1 MDCPF
6 PARGSQQNRHVD
18 MYLSHY
24 NLAEKPFQITADPR
38 FLWLGEKHQEALA
51 TLKYG
56 VLDNRGFLLLTG
68 DVGTG
73 KTTLINALLRD
84 LDKDIVVATVVD
96 PNLEKLEFVNFLA
109 NAFNI
114 NEKFHTKVDFLIRFS
129 KFLRDAY
136 SDNKKVLLI
145 IDEAQKLSK
154 EVLEE
159 IRLLSNIEKG
169 HTKLLSIFFVGQ
181 NEFNDTLMEKE
192 VRALRQRITIRYHI
206 QPLTADE
213 TREYIRCRLKVAGS
227 EREIFDRKA
236 TGKIYTY
243 SRGYPRLINVIC
255 DNALLTGYA
264 REIKT
269 INRAIIKECAR
280 ELSVL
285 DGTTRSHPRDM
296 VLIKAHSTKPIRRTA
311 VYASTLLL
319 ILFLGYLLILPRFN
333 GKVNHLK
340 HYYGQMLSGLQ
351 TSRSNQRAEKIGVY
365 KPQDDASS
373 HNVFEPEAH
382 HDTVPFQ
389 PNDIDPQEHHA
400 RAHSAEAYKTS
411 VDTPEAQPIDRGVP
425 QEHDARAPSQ
435 ELGERG
441 ELLLSADDKLIIPFD
456 YNTNELPENAY
467 SMLDRIA
474 RVMLQNPDIEIV
486 VQGYT
491 DTLGAYQYN
500 KKLSELRANTVQS
513 YLVAKGISPKR
524 IRTTGV
530 GEENPMSSNVTK
542 AGRRANRRV
551 EIQLR
556 PLDHE

>member
-1 MDCPF
+1 
-6 PARGSQQNRHVD
+6 

-73 KTTLINALLRD
+73 KTTLINALLRN

-96 PNLEKLEFVNFLA
+96 PNLEKLEFLNFLA

-114 NEKFHTKVDFLIRFS
+114 NEKFHTKVDFLIHFTR
-129 KFLRDAY
+129 FLRNAY

-145 IDEAQKLSK
+145 IDEAQRLSK
-154 EVLEE
+154 ELLEE
-159 IRLLSNIEKG
+159 IRLLSNIEKD

-206 QPLTADE
+206 EPLTADE
-213 TREYIRCRLKVAGS
+213 TREYIKCRLKVAGS
-227 EREIFDRKA
+227 EREIFDSKA
-236 TGKIYTY
+236 IGKIYTC

-255 DNALLTGYA
+255 DNALLTGYVKDV
-264 REIKT
+264 KT

-285 DGTTRSHPRDM
+285 DGTAGGHPRDIM
-296 VLIKAHSTKPIRRTA
+296 LTQTQSTKPIRRTA

-319 ILFLGYLLILPRFN
+319 ILFFGYLLILARFN
-333 GKVNHLK
+333 GKENPLK
-340 HYYGQMLSGLQ
+340 HYYGQVLSGLQ
-351 TSRSNQRAEKIGVY
+351 TSMSNQHAEKIGVH
-365 KPQDDASS
+365 KPQEDASS
-373 HNVFEPEAH
+373 HSVPEPEAH
-382 HDTVPFQ
+382 HGTVPSQ
-389 PNDIDPQEHHA
+389 AKDVDPQEHHA
-400 RAHSAEAYKTS
+400 SAHSAEAYKTS
-411 VDTPEAQPIDRGVP
+411 VDNPEAQQIDRGVP
-425 QEHDARAPSQ
+425 QKHDARVPSLD
-435 ELGERG
+435 LG
-441 ELLLSADDKLIIPFD
+441 LLLSADDKLIIPFD

-474 RVMLQNPDIEIV
+474 RVMLQNPEIDLV

-491 DTLGAYQYN
+491 DTLGAYHYN

-513 YLVAKGISPKR
+513 YLVAKGVSPKK
-524 IRTTGV
+524 IRTIGV
-530 GEENPMSSNVTK
+530 GEESPMASNVTE

>member
-1 MDCPF
+1 
-6 PARGSQQNRHVD
+6 
-18 MYLSHY
+18 MYLPHY

-84 LDKDIVVATVVD
+84 LDKEIVVATVVD
-96 PNLEKLEFVNFLA
+96 PNLEKLEFLNFLA

-114 NEKFHTKVDFLIRFS
+114 NEKFHTKVDFLIHFS

-206 QPLTADE
+206 EPLTVDE

-255 DNALLTGYA
+255 DNALLTGYV
-264 REIKT
+264 RDVKT

-280 ELSVL
+280 EISVL
-285 DGTTRSHPRDM
+285 DGTNHGHPRDM
-296 VLIKAHSTKPIRRTA
+296 SLTKAQSTKPIGRTA

-319 ILFLGYLLILPRFN
+319 ILFFGYLLILARFN

-340 HYYGQMLSGLQ
+340 HYYGQILSGLQ
-351 TSRSNQRAEKIGVY
+351 TSTTNQHTKKIGVY
-365 KPQDDASS
+365 KPQEDASS

-382 HDTVPFQ
+382 HETVPFQ
-389 PNDIDPQEHHA
+389 PKDIDPQEHHA
-400 RAHSAEAYKTS
+400 GAHSAEAYKTS
-411 VDTPEAQPIDRGVP
+411 VDTPEAQQIDQGAL
-425 QEHDARAPSQ
+425 QEHDARVPSQ
-435 ELGERG
+435 ALGERG
-441 ELLLSADDKLIIPFD
+441 ERLLSADDKLIIPFD

-474 RVMLQNPDIEIV
+474 RVMLQNPDIDIV

-491 DTLGAYQYN
+491 DTLGAYHYN
-500 KKLSELRANTVQS
+500 KKLSELRANTVLS
-513 YLVAKGISPKR
+513 YLVAKGISPTK

-530 GEENPMSSNVTK
+530 GEENPMASNVTE

>member
-1 MDCPF
+1 
-6 PARGSQQNRHVD
+6 

-24 NLAEKPFQITADPR
+24 NLVEKPFQITADPR

-84 LDKDIVVATVVD
+84 LDKDIVVATIVD
-96 PNLEKLEFVNFLA
+96 PNLEKLQFLNFLA
-109 NAFNI
+109 NTFNI
-114 NEKFHTKVDFLIRFS
+114 NEKFQTKVDFLIHFT
-129 KFLRDAY
+129 KFLRNAY

-145 IDEAQKLSK
+145 IDEAQRLSK
-154 EVLEE
+154 ELLEE

-206 QPLTADE
+206 EPLTADE

-236 TGKIYTY
+236 TGKIYAY

-255 DNALLTGYA
+255 DNALLTGYV
-264 REIKT
+264 RNVKT
-269 INRAIIKECAR
+269 INWAIIKECAR

-285 DGTTRSHPRDM
+285 DGTTRGHPPD
-296 VLIKAHSTKPIRRTA
+296 VSLTKAQSTKPIRKTA

-319 ILFLGYLLILPRFN
+319 ILFFGYLLILARFN
-333 GKVNHLK
+333 GKVNDLK

-351 TSRSNQRAEKIGVY
+351 TLTSNQRAEKIGAY
-365 KPQDDASS
+365 RPQEDASS
-373 HNVFEPEAH
+373 HNAFEPEAQH
-382 HDTVPFQ
+382 KTVPFQ
-389 PNDIDPQEHHA
+389 PKNIDPQEHHA
-400 RAHSAEAYKTS
+400 GAHTPGAYKTS
-411 VDTPEAQPIDRGVP
+411 VDTPEAQQIDRGVS
-425 QEHDARAPSQ
+425 QEHHARVRSQ
-435 ELGERG
+435 ELEQRE
-441 ELLLSADDKLIIPFD
+441 ELLLSADDKFIIPFD

-474 RVMLQNPDIEIV
+474 RVMLQNPDIDIV

-513 YLVAKGISPKR
+513 YLVAKGISPTK

-530 GEENPMSSNVTK
+530 GEENPMASNVTE
-542 AGRRANRRV
+542 AGRSANRRV

>member
-1 MDCPF
+1 
-6 PARGSQQNRHVD
+6 

-73 KTTLINALLRD
+73 KTTLINALLRN

-96 PNLEKLEFVNFLA
+96 PNLEKLEFLNFLA

-114 NEKFHTKVDFLIRFS
+114 NEKFHTKVDFLIHFS

-145 IDEAQKLSK
+145 IDEAQRLSK
-154 EVLEE
+154 ELLEE
-159 IRLLSNIEKG
+159 IRLLSNIEKD

-206 QPLTADE
+206 EPLTADE
-213 TREYIRCRLKVAGS
+213 TREYVKCRLKVAGS
-227 EREIFDRKA
+227 EREIFDSKA
-236 TGKIYTY
+236 IGKIYTC

-255 DNALLTGYA
+255 DNALLTGYVKDV
-264 REIKT
+264 KT

-285 DGTTRSHPRDM
+285 DGTTGGHPRDM
-296 VLIKAHSTKPIRRTA
+296 VLTKAQSTKPIRRTA

-319 ILFLGYLLILPRFN
+319 ILFFGYLFILARFN
-333 GKVNHLK
+333 GKANPLK

-351 TSRSNQRAEKIGVY
+351 TLTPNQRAEKTGVY
-365 KPQDDASS
+365 KPQEDK
-373 HNVFEPEAH
+373 
-382 HDTVPFQ
+382 
-389 PNDIDPQEHHA
+389 
-400 RAHSAEAYKTS
+400 R
-411 VDTPEAQPIDRGVP
+411 
-425 QEHDARAPSQ
+425 SQ
-435 ELGERG
+435 CL
-441 ELLLSADDKLIIPFD
+441 
-456 YNTNELPENAY
+456 
-467 SMLDRIA
+467 
-474 RVMLQNPDIEIV
+474 
-486 VQGYT
+486 
-491 DTLGAYQYN
+491 
-500 KKLSELRANTVQS
+500 
-513 YLVAKGISPKR
+513 
-524 IRTTGV
+524 
-530 GEENPMSSNVTK
+530 
-542 AGRRANRRV
+542 
-551 EIQLR
+551 
-556 PLDHE
+556 